1 MLIFYKDIYLVI
13 FMRSYLLVLLI
24 TLFLLSGC
32 QSTEQSLQPS
42 DNQQAPVI
50 FNHFKPTAI
59 TPPPLTDTEQKKQKI
74 HLKAPSQQVENVSQ
88 ANNRSQDLWQ
98 HIANNLTIKVYLNK
112 ALNKRIAWYT
122 KQPNYLQIVSA
133 RAEPYLYHIVSKIEQ
148 RKLPMELALLPFV
161 ESDFRPTISSS
172 EQAVGVWQLVG
183 ATAHHFGIKS
193 DQWYDGRK
201 DVLASTDAALDY
213 LAYLHKRFDG
223 NWLHALAAYNS
234 GEGRVKRAI
243 AENKKR
249 GKSTDYWSLKLP
261 KETSEYV
268 PKLMALSYLVQHPKR
283 GLIRPKLANKAL
295 TTELNVGQQFDFSV
309 IANLSG
315 IGRSQLH
322 KLNPG
327 YLKNQSSPNGPHTLL
342 LPLQQQSL
350 LRSQF
355 FKNNFTG
362 EYTVKKNDTLY
373 SIARRFGL
381 SVKKLK
387 TINNKRSNL
396 IGIGE
401 TLLVGQPRTMPDSL
415 MIDYRIS
422 PYLEQNEVTIPT
434 IAIQYQ
440 VKPGDTIWGISQ
452 LYDVPHSDLAQW
464 NKLNATSILTPG
476 TQLILHLPQVTKAV
490 PQVSN
495 ASLLSELE
503 KTLKQPH

>member
-1 MLIFYKDIYLVI
+1 MI
-13 FMRSYLLVLLI
+13 FMRSYLLALLM
-24 TLFLLSGC
+24 LLLLLTGC
-32 QSTEQSLQPS
+32 QTTEQPVEPS
-42 DNQQAPVI
+42 DAPQAPII
-50 FNHFKPTAI
+50 FNHFKPTH
-59 TPPPLTDTEQKKQKI
+59 TPQPLADSEQKKQTIK
-74 HLKAPSQQVENVSQ
+74 LKAPSQQATKQSQ
-88 ANNRSQDLWQ
+88 ASNRSQDLWQ
-98 HIANNLTIKVYLNK
+98 HIADKLTIKVYLNK
-112 ALNKRIAWYT
+112 ALNKRISWYT
-122 KQPNYLQIVSA
+122 KQPNYLQIVNE
-133 RAEPYLYHIVSKIEQ
+133 RAAPYLYHIVSKIEQ

-201 DVLASTDAALDY
+201 DVLASTDAAL
-213 LAYLHKRFDG
+213 AYLEYLYKQFDG

-249 GKSTDYWSLKLP
+249 GKSTDYWTLKLP
-261 KETSEYV
+261 KETAEYV
-268 PKLMALSYLVQHPKR
+268 PKLLALSYLVKHPNR
-283 GLIRPKLANKAL
+283 GLTRPKLANKAL
-295 TTELNVGQQFDFSV
+295 TTELNIGQQFDFSV

-315 IGRSQLH
+315 IGRNQLH

-350 LRSQF
+350 LSSQF
-355 FKNNFTG
+355 FKSNFAG
-362 EYTVKKNDTLY
+362 EYTVKKDDTLY

-381 SVKKLK
+381 SVEKLK
-387 TINNKRSNL
+387 AINHKHSNL

-401 TLLVGQPRTMPDSL
+401 TLMIGQPRTMPDSL
-415 MIDYRIS
+415 TIDYRIS
-422 PYLEQNEVTIPT
+422 PYLEQNEMAIPT
-434 IAIQYQ
+434 IAIHYQ

-464 NKLNATSILTPG
+464 NQLNASSILTPG
-476 TQLILHLPQVTKAV
+476 TQLVLHLPQATKTA
-490 PQVSN
+490 PQIHN
-495 ASLLSELE
+495 EGLLSELE

>member
-1 MLIFYKDIYLVI
+1 
-13 FMRSYLLVLLI
+13 MRSYLLALLVM
-24 TLFLLSGC
+24 LVLLSGC
-32 QSTEQSLQPS
+32 QSTEQPLQSS
-42 DNQQAPVI
+42 DTPQAPII
-50 FNHFKPTAI
+50 FNHFKATAN
-59 TPPPLTDTEQKKQKI
+59 TPPPPTDTEQKI
-74 HLKAPSQQVENVSQ
+74 HLTAPSQQVENVLQ

-98 HIANNLTIKVYLNK
+98 HIANNLTIEVYLNK

-122 KQPNYLQIVSA
+122 KQPNYLQIVST
-133 RAEPYLYHIVSKIEQ
+133 RAAPYLYHIVSKIEQ

-268 PKLMALSYLVQHPKR
+268 PKLMALSYLVQHPKH

-295 TTELNVGQQFDFSV
+295 TTEFNVGQQFDFSV

-355 FKNNFTG
+355 FKSNFTG

-381 SVKKLK
+381 PVKKLK
-387 TINNKRSNL
+387 AINNKNSNL

-401 TLLVGQPRTMPDSL
+401 TLLVGQPHTMPDSL

-476 TQLILHLPQVTKAV
+476 TQLILHLPQVTKAA